1 MSVYNRRNTTKG
13 NRTVDHAKIRSSLG
27 KLNPVVAATL
37 KNVVAKNGDR
47 PTGDENQNSKY
58 INTQKLERLSNV
70 ISNNINAA
78 TDLRQITPYI
88 DKAEIIWNTL
98 LLYPNGLQDKILTYD
113 TQNSLVKNAKL
124 HSELLKLWDEYYTN
138 DYKIEPELRKMTS
151 DILWNTGSYVKLNLS
166 RPALDYLINGSELT
180 QVSGNEEL
188 RSMWTSAL
196 EKDFI
201 KQGNEYRVRN
211 KGCFIRNPDG
221 GGQRLSG
228 LEALFAGT
236 EPTSEPEFQLFGK
249 EDPENLIPITF
260 TDNPAVL
267 MLQQLNQRQHEAN
280 AHSVMGTESFASLIE
295 RNSAAR
301 LKADK
306 KKEGPPAK
314 EPKATTSNLNVAQ
327 AEALQNMLYPQRNV
341 QQQQIQY
348 LKPSDAYS
356 IPAFGRGLVYHVPSE
371 AVIPIHY
378 NGNSRQKMDYIFL
391 LDGDGNFLK
400 NTNDFEFYQ
409 SPEQNKNSIANR
421 NKAGSE
427 NHLIA
432 SLKKIQSGN
441 DCDFD
446 MSEFAEMAKNSII
459 KRFLSSVISN
469 KGDSISIDLDE
480 ETNKIFLARIFKKQA
495 VRCLYVPGEY
505 VTYMAFKYNRMG
517 TGQSLVQAA
526 KMHIAR
532 LAAFDLADTLANLEA
547 AQPHTLMTIRAEKED
562 VDPYASIAIAR
573 QAHFDS
579 NPRLHNILSTAQLSV
594 PQIVDAL
601 RESSLTIKVDPGEN
615 PHIIGPDIETTQMER
630 GNFKPVDDNS
640 RQEVLS
646 KISNYFF
653 LKKSWLDV
661 ADDDNN
667 FQIEALAEHQMLLNQ
682 TVLWQEMLADGLA
695 DFMRKHF
702 RVNEPLMTRFIE
714 TIQDNKKYWK
724 PDSGQEL
731 KGSDTQI
738 IDVIMTDFIN
748 NVFCTLPRPTS
759 TESTAKLNDS
769 LDAISQLTQ
778 KWEDMTAHGPLLDKV
793 IKMFGIEKEDYSAE
807 EIKQVVKSVFMAEAF
822 RRYNLPMPFDDVV
835 GDGKNGGIASLIN
848 QISTQRSNV
857 TNFLVQYVL
866 ASSEDNVKLRKEYL
880 KKLNKALEADQLPE
894 PEPEVDPDAPTED
907 TSMTDPDNPEDVVD
921 PDANTE
927 DVVDPE
933 ENTEDIPEENPEDNP
948 EENPE
953 ENPED
958 ENDDLNL
965 DDETK

>member
-13 NRTVDHAKIRSSLG
+13 NRTVDHAKIRSSLD
-27 KLNPVVAATL
+27 KLNPVVAATMR
-37 KNVVAKNGDR
+37 NVVAKNGDR
-47 PTGDENQNSKY
+47 PANDENQNSKY

-78 TDLRQITPYI
+78 VDLRSITPYI
-88 DKAEIIWNTL
+88 DKAEIIWSTL

-113 TQNSLVKNAKL
+113 TQTSLVKNAKL
-124 HSELLKLWDEYYTN
+124 HGELLKLWDDYYTN

-151 DILWNTGSYVKLNLS
+151 DILWNTGSYVMLNLS

-180 QVSGNEEL
+180 QVSGNEQL
-188 RSMWTSAL
+188 QTMWNAAL
-196 EKDFI
+196 EKDFV
-201 KQGNEYRVRN
+201 KQGDKYRVLN
-211 KGCFIRNPDG
+211 KGRFIRNPDG
-221 GGQRLSG
+221 GRKVVSG
-228 LEALFAGT
+228 LEALFSGN
-236 EPTSEPEFQLFGK
+236 EPTSEPEFSLFGK

-280 AHSVMGTESFASLIE
+280 AHNVMGTESFSALIE
-295 RNSAAR
+295 RNNAAR
-301 LKADK
+301 QKTEQQEKKGPKAKD
-306 KKEGPPAK
+306 
-314 EPKATTSNLNVAQ
+314 PKATTSNLTLAQ
-327 AEALQNMLYPQRNV
+327 AEALQNQLYPQRNV

-348 LKPSDAYS
+348 LKTNDAYS
-356 IPAFGRGLVYHVPSE
+356 IAPFGRGLVYHVPSE

-391 LDGDGNFLK
+391 LDGEGNFLK
-400 NTNDFEFYQ
+400 NTNDFEYYQ
-409 SPEQNKNSIANR
+409 SSEQNKNSIANR

-432 SLKKIQSGN
+432 SLKKVQAGN

-446 MSEFAEMAKNSII
+446 MSEFAEMAKNSIV
-459 KRFLSSVISN
+459 KRFLSSVVSN
-469 KGDSISIDLDE
+469 KGDSISIELDE
-480 ETNKIFLARIFKKQA
+480 ETNKIFLARMFKKQA
-495 VRCLYVPGEY
+495 IRCLYVPGEC

-573 QAHFDS
+573 QAHFDA

-601 RESSLTIKVDPGEN
+601 RESSLTIKVDPGDN
-615 PHIIGPDIETTQMER
+615 PHITAPDIETSQMER

-682 TVLWQEMLADGLA
+682 TVLWQELLADGIS
-695 DFMRKHF
+695 DFQRKHF
-702 RVNEPLMTRFIE
+702 RVNEPLMMRFIE
-714 TIQDNKKYWK
+714 TIQENKKYWK
-724 PDSGQEL
+724 PDAGETL

-738 IDVIMTDFIN
+738 IDAILSDFLN

-759 TESTAKLNDS
+759 TESTSKLNDS
-769 LDAISQLTQ
+769 LDAIDQLTQ
-778 KWEDMTAHGPLLDKV
+778 KWEQMTAYGPLLDKV
-793 IKMFGIEKEDYSAE
+793 VTMFGIDKQEYTAD

-822 RRYNLPMPFDDVV
+822 KRYNLPMPFDDVV
-835 GDGKNGGIASLIN
+835 GEGQHGGIASLIN
-848 QISTQRSNV
+848 QISTQRSNIA
-857 TNFLVQYVL
+857 NFLVQYVL

-880 KKLNKALEADQLPE
+880 TKLNKAIEKDQLPE
-894 PEPEVDPDAPTED
+894 PEPEPDPSEDVASEEDIDPDAPPAEEED
-907 TSMTDPDNPEDVVD
+907 IDPDAPPEEDVDNEDDENPDDANDDESNPDDVD
-921 PDANTE
+921 PDKDTTEEDEE
-927 DVVDPE
+927 DV
-933 ENTEDIPEENPEDNP
+933 
-948 EENPE
+948 
-953 ENPED
+953 
-958 ENDDLNL
+958 
-965 DDETK
+965 K